1 MTSEERALLLRLA
14 SRIQVE
20 KDPERFSRLI
30 AELNEL
36 LARTEEPMRPTCRM
50 LKGAAALKLW
60 NERQEEGG
68 LLEQRDRSALQ

>member
-30 AELNEL
+30 VKLNEL
-36 LARTEEPMRPTCRM
+36 LARTEEPMRPTCR
-50 LKGAAALKLW
+50 
-60 NERQEEGG
+60 NVEGRG
-68 LLEQRDRSALQ
+68 SART